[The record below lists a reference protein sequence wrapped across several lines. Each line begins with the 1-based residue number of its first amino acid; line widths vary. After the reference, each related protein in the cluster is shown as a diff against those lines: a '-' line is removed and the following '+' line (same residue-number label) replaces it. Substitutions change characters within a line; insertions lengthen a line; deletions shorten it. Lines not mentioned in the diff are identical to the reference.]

1 MPVTNVK
8 SKWVDGN
15 LVFYDKSMN
24 IIATWDGT
32 NRKLVFPS
40 GAVLDVSAVTDLT
53 MPAFI
58 MGGNLSTDATTGT
71 KIGTG
76 ATQKLGF
83 WNATPV
89 AQQANI
95 VDADGTLADITTKFN
110 TLLAQ
115 LKAEGLLASA

>member
-53 MPAFI
+53 MPAFT

-95 VDADGTLADITTKFN
+95 VNADGTLADITTKFN